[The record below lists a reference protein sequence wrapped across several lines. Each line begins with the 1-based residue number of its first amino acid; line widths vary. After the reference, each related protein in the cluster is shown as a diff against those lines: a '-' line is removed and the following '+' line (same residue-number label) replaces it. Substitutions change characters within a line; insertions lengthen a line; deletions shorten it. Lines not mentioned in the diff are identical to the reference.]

1 MAGGSPERF
10 AGPAAAGSRGP
21 VPRRRGEEGSQVVEF
36 LGLLP
41 VLLLVTAVAWQFIL
55 AAYAVVVA
63 ESAVRDAA
71 RVAAVAPE
79 ADVELAARRAL
90 VAAAG
95 SLRVQDV
102 EVRLRRSPPSRGMP
116 GLVSREVEVR
126 ARFAVP
132 LVRLGPSGR
141 QLLPVTVER
150 RVVMPW
156 EGGA

>member
-1 MAGGSPERF
+1 MAERWAARLPRPVG
-10 AGPAAAGSRGP
+10 AGHRRPVRPQRGEAGS
-21 VPRRRGEEGSQVVEF
+21 QTVEF

-41 VLLLVTAVAWQFIL
+41 ILLLVTAAAWQFIL

-71 RVAAVAPE
+71 RAAAVAPE
-79 ADVELAARRAL
+79 ADVERAARRAL

-95 SLRVQDV
+95 SLRVQDL

-116 GLVSREVEVR
+116 GLVSTEVQVR